1 MFRLLVTIQ
10 LLLFLFFSQEIKAQD
25 QHLIKSI
32 YFGGG
37 SYYIDEQQVQELMQF
52 LDSIPNIHQFKITVH
67 SHTDNI
73 GGVQYNEWL
82 SSQRSYMTIQKLIN
96 YSLAE
101 DMIEI
106 KDFGQYNPVY
116 DNNTMLGRLR
126 NRRVDVIIW
135 PLSL

>member
-1 MFRLLVTIQ
+1 MSKSILIIVCWHLLIFDVN
-10 LLLFLFFSQEIKAQD
+10 AQD
-25 QHLIKSI
+25 NHLIKSI

-37 SYYIDEQQVQELMQF
+37 SYYIDEIQAQELMQF

-82 SSQRSYMTIQKLIN
+82 SSQRSYMTIQELIN
-96 YSLAE
+96 YSLSE
-101 DMIEI
+101 EMIEI
-106 KDFGQYNPVY
+106 KDFGQYNPIY
-116 DNNTMLGRLR
+116 NNNTVLGRLK

>member
-1 MFRLLVTIQ
+1 MARLFILALVFILVITNA
-10 LLLFLFFSQEIKAQD
+10 KAQQE

-96 YSLAE
+96 YSLTE
-101 DMIEI
+101 EMVEI